1 MDVWEYNIILPYL
14 YFKDKPSVMAVL
26 PPELKKVS
34 IKSVHKTPVLMGR
47 MDTLGSALIDLLDMK
62 LDFSHWRLVHRS
74 PEVVLLRV
82 SCLGRLYRS
91 QVSSMS
97 CALYWKSS
105 ENYWLNKIQLVM
117 IYFAFVLRCDLHCEV
132 WNSYLLIE
140 SQTMLPSWIEGL
152 RHCCSANHQPRGS
165 PQGTG
170 NGRKAT
176 L

>member
-14 YFKDKPSVMAVL
+14 YFKDKPSVMAIL
-26 PPELKKVS
+26 PLELKKVS

-62 LDFSHWRLVHRS
+62 LDFSHWWLVH
-74 PEVVLLRV
+74 LRWCYWGV

-97 CALYWKSS
+97 CSLYWKSS

-140 SQTMLPSWIEGL
+140 SQKMFPSWIEGL
-152 RHCCSANHQPRGS
+152 RHCCWANHQPRGS
-165 PQGTG
+165 PQRTG